1 MMTRRKSEPLPQPP
15 LSLTAEIKPLVKPP
29 IPDTLANPLQLPA
42 STPMNS
48 LASSVF
54 GISIPVDGDEDS
66 ASGASV
72 VAIDNKIE
80 QAMDLV
86 KSHLMYAVRE
96 EVEVLKEQIKEL
108 VERNSLLERENA
120 LLKSLS
126 NNDQL
131 SQLSAQQANPS
142 STLQAQA
149 VMAQPAQPAQP
160 PQQPNVSSA

>member
-1 MMTRRKSEPLPQPP
+1 GQNVTFKHTVDVGSISFLI
-15 LSLTAEIKPLVKPP
+15 LSGG
-29 IPDTLANPLQLPA
+29 
-42 STPMNS
+42 
-48 LASSVF
+48 LAS
-54 GISIPVDGDEDS
+54 GG
-66 ASGASV
+66 SV

-131 SQLSAQQANPS
+131 SQLSTQQANPS
-142 STLQAQA
+142 STSQQQT
-149 VMAQPAQPAQP
+149 VIAQP
-160 PQQPNVSSA
+160 PQPTAQGKM

>member
-1 MMTRRKSEPLPQPP
+1 MH
-15 LSLTAEIKPLVKPP
+15 
-29 IPDTLANPLQLPA
+29 
-42 STPMNS
+42 
-48 LASSVF
+48 
-54 GISIPVDGDEDS
+54 

-126 NNDQL
+126 NSDQL
-131 SQLSAQQANPS
+131 SQLSSQQAPS
-142 STLQAQA
+142 SSSQ
-149 VMAQPAQPAQP
+149 AQP
-160 PQQPNVSSA
+160 PQPNVSSACTVTMMLVK

>member
-1 MMTRRKSEPLPQPP
+1 MSGGNDGMEVPPKVQLEPKAKVLDHSNQ
-15 LSLTAEIKPLVKPP
+15 
-29 IPDTLANPLQLPA
+29 ANYLLW
-42 STPMNS
+42 
-48 LASSVF
+48 VF
-54 GISIPVDGDEDS
+54 YNEVELFQQS
-66 ASGASV
+66 
-72 VAIDNKIE
+72 
-80 QAMDLV
+80 DLV

-131 SQLSAQQANPS
+131 SQLSTQQANPS
-142 STLQAQA
+142 STSQQQT
-149 VMAQPAQPAQP
+149 VIAQPPQPTQP

>member
-1 MMTRRKSEPLPQPP
+1 MLSTRVSHQV
-15 LSLTAEIKPLVKPP
+15 I
-29 IPDTLANPLQLPA
+29 NC
-42 STPMNS
+42 
-48 LASSVF
+48 
-54 GISIPVDGDEDS
+54 
-66 ASGASV
+66 ASGGGG

-126 NNDQL
+126 NSDQL
-131 SQLSAQQANPS
+131 SQLPAQQANPG
-142 STLQAQA
+142 STSQQQA
-149 VMAQPAQPAQP
+149 VIAQPPQPAQP

>member
-1 MMTRRKSEPLPQPP
+1 MHRAVCWMCG
-15 LSLTAEIKPLVKPP
+15 A
-29 IPDTLANPLQLPA
+29 AA
-42 STPMNS
+42 
-48 LASSVF
+48 LASEIMLQESCGCQQVHALNQCSNALTKF
-54 GISIPVDGDEDS
+54 SAYICS